1 MPVTMA
7 RVYAYSINEQ
17 GWISNIVIVDIN
29 GTNSYEFPAVPEGKI
44 MIKVEPTPGAYPDYL
59 PTYLGNTALYARADR
74 FVLDK
79 DTTVSPIY
87 LVHKPSHNSGSIYL
101 SGFIGFA
108 IAYNPSAEPA
118 VHLSLKKA
126 REDIT
131 PIPDL
136 WVFLLD
142 STGEVVFYDVSDSL
156 GKFNIDSIPT
166 GHYSF
171 YTDYMGW
178 PMDPANDSLL
188 LDQGNH
194 NYNITASTGEKGIFF
209 SLSDVTD
216 INKTVFNRGVIVYPN
231 PVTDNL
237 YLKFDK
243 TAGEDVRIRII
254 GIDGNIVKTLELK
267 SIQEKEVLNIS
278 VSDLSPGMY
287 ILSIEGSR
295 INYKARVV
303 KQ

>member
-1 MPVTMA
+1 
-7 RVYAYSINEQ
+7 
-17 GWISNIVIVDIN
+17 
-29 GTNSYEFPAVPEGKI
+29 
-44 MIKVEPTPGAYPDYL
+44 
-59 PTYLGNTALYARADR
+59 
-74 FVLDK
+74 
-79 DTTVSPIY
+79 
-87 LVHKPSHNSGSIYL
+87 
-101 SGFIGFA
+101 
-108 IAYNPSAEPA
+108 
-118 VHLSLKKA
+118 
-126 REDIT
+126 
-131 PIPDL
+131 
-136 WVFLLD
+136 
-142 STGEVVFYDVSDSL
+142 
-156 GKFNIDSIPT
+156 
-166 GHYSF
+166 
-171 YTDYMGW
+171 MGW